1 MKNKLKKVV
10 GFIPLFIIIIA
21 VLWYK
26 VPING
31 IRCYPE
37 SVSKIDISYN
47 GLSISITDTND
58 IDFIIKSLNS
68 ISLNK
73 VILKMGNSKKGY
85 NINIYSTN
93 KNMLSNI
100 SVYSSETAS
109 IGGFFYTDKNSLLPY
124 DYIRN
129 IYSNNFVY

>member
-26 VPING
+26 VPLNG

-47 GLSISITDTND
+47 GELISITDTND

-73 VILKMGNSKKGY
+73 VILKMGNSKIGY

-93 KNMLSNI
+93 ENILSNI
-100 SVYSSETAS
+100 TVYSSETAS
-109 IGGFFYTDKNSLLPY
+109 IGSFFYTDKNSMLPY

-129 IYSNNFVY
+129 IYSNNI

>member
-1 MKNKLKKVV
+1 MKNKLKKAF
-10 GFIPLFIIIIA
+10 GLIPLFIIIIA

-31 IRCYPE
+31 IRCCPE

-47 GLSISITDTND
+47 GISISITDTNN
-58 IDFIIKSLNS
+58 IDFIVKSLNS

-73 VILKMGNSKKGY
+73 VILKIGNYQNGY

-100 SVYSSETAS
+100 TVYSSETAS

-124 DYIRN
+124 DYIKD
-129 IYSNNFVY
+129 IFQ

>member
-100 SVYSSETAS
+100 TVYSSETAS
-109 IGGFFYTDKNSLLPY
+109 IGSFFYTDKNSLLPY

>member
-1 MKNKLKKVV
+1 MKNKLKKAF

-26 VPING
+26 LPING

-47 GLSISITDTND
+47 GISISITDTNN
-58 IDFIIKSLNS
+58 IDFIVKSLNS

-73 VILKMGNSKKGY
+73 VILKIGNYQNGY

-100 SVYSSETAS
+100 TVYSSETAS

-124 DYIRN
+124 DYIKD
-129 IYSNNFVY
+129 IFQ